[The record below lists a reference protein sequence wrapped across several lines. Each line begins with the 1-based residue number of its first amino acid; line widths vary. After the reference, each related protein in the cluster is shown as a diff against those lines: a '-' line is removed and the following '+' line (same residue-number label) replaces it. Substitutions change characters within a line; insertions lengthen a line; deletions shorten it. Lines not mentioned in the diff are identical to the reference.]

1 MRILVT
7 GAAGFVGSHLCEKL
21 AILGYDVIGID
32 SFTNYYDRKLKE
44 RNAED
49 VRRAGAH
56 FVEADLCTDHLARFV
71 EHADVIYHLA
81 AQPGISAQ
89 VPMAAYIRN
98 NLMATHQL
106 LEAAK
111 TSPTLRL
118 FVHTSTSSVYG
129 KRATDPEDV
138 APQPISYY
146 GVTKLAGE
154 QLAMAYHRE
163 YNFPTTVL
171 RLFSVYGPR
180 ERPEKLYPRLMES
193 ITSGKPFPFYEGAEH
208 HKRTYTY
215 VEDALDAY
223 CAVLNRREAVLG
235 EIFNIGSNNCRTTGE
250 GIRIVED
257 IFGKKAPMIRVP
269 KRPGDQQ
276 YTDANIEKARRILG
290 YEPKTQPEIG
300 LRKTVEWYL
309 STRP

>member
-21 AILGYDVIGID
+21 ANLGHEVIGLD
-32 SFTNYYDRKLKE
+32 SFTDYYDRALKE

-49 VRRAGAH
+49 VRRAGAY
-56 FVEADLCTDHLARFV
+56 FVEADLCTDNLARFV
-71 EHADVIYHLA
+71 EHADAICHLA
-81 AQPGISAQ
+81 AQPGISAH

-98 NLMATHQL
+98 NLLATHQL

-111 TSPTLRL
+111 KSSSLAL

-138 APQPISYY
+138 APQPTSYY

-154 QLAMAYHRE
+154 QLALAYHRE
-163 YNFPTTVL
+163 HNLPITVL

-193 ITSGKPFPFYEGAEH
+193 ITSGKPLPFYEGAEH
-208 HKRTYTY
+208 HKRTFTY

-223 CAVLNRREAVLG
+223 RVVLDKREVTLG
-235 EIFNIGSNNCRTTGE
+235 EIFNIGSDNCRTTGE
-250 GIRIVED
+250 GIRIVEE
-257 IFGKKAPMIRVP
+257 IFGKKALLVRVP
-269 KRPGDQQ
+269 KRPGDQE
-276 YTDANIEKARRILG
+276 YTHANIEKARRILG
-290 YEPKTQPEIG
+290 YAPKTPPEIG
-300 LRKTVEWYL
+300 LR
-309 STRP
+309 